1 MTEFENRIK
10 ELRES
15 IYQGNVSEGVT
26 MLGMWLLDE
35 LEPEERAQVLLELIL
50 LSLVCGDL
58 EEAQTRWDECRALNV
73 SVDETRQKAFEAFFL
88 LLSGKKKRGLSIFES
103 CILECP
109 DAFELYLLRGLGY
122 AQMEQYDYAQA
133 ELDRANSLCPN
144 NVLVMSTMGDVCVEL
159 GQVKRAV
166 SLHEAVLE
174 MCPDFRRSLMS
185 LGVLYFD
192 MERLEDAFRLFQC
205 LVAYDPLNWFAW
217 TCLGDIRCT
226 QVGRTF
232 QALHCYSAA
241 IVAGTEIGQTWL
253 NLSRG
258 LFALGRYEQGIRV
271 LRQFDSVK
279 GHHWD
284 RSEKYSVRYMDL
296 IWDVLND
303 PSIWASASFHERVS
317 RLNLDK
323 DELSMRLFSILAL
336 LGTFTYSDD
345 IRQIFMC
352 HMTGF
357 INLANYMMGCENR
370 VIQPEEGLLLCI
382 LARIYIW
389 NGLMFEAR
397 AILGLLERSDEPRMQ
412 DVTHL
417 LWNEYYEHGIAESET
432 GIRIGEFHE
441 EVIRDPMSEQC
452 FNQLKIGAR
461 ISRGQMEKWR
471 DALTEVMRPEKS
483 ELLESVCDFPWKS
496 AVIELEKSC
505 RGSAEEASRMVRAFY
520 DGLHA
525 WSVWNESEHDA
536 KEDFWAGYG
545 ETGCDKRVLTVL
557 RRVTSQDASSAD
569 GVTAEELE
577 MKAWRRIFTALS
589 ERSKELKEEVL
600 SEAFNDDVVQ
610 VCSEAVEVALSGYEP
625 LPFSLDGSAFKKLL
639 SLNQHE
645 VRELTEDTAAGLFKS
660 VVSRYEFVGD
670 RAKTIS
676 DVPKGE
682 KTESLLKF
690 WEKLHGRSAFEGA
703 KDVLSDKER
712 GLSER
717 VFGASRVDPIL
728 GMTGASNEKAFLLPK
743 SDSVSER
750 LLFETISVPSFP
762 RSAGC
767 LSQAVC
773 ANQITRTVLVEQFF
787 NRAASAILTWQ
798 SSRNCEDLS
807 VFFEDPSYRFHKFS
821 SFGRTGRTFHFEV
834 QNVTVSRHFGHH
846 ETALNSDREMT
857 HGRKKKAGGQKRKV
871 HRDPM
876 LIHGVSELEESLIS
890 AERWRSRHSLE
901 VISASNELGYCDH
914 PFMKQIWTWSE
925 VHADAIW
932 KEVSGIEDKIRHM
945 EKGGIYVAIWQVHEL
960 LKRYP
965 YLSRL
970 YLLLGKLYVM
980 QEAPERAMS
989 AIQSGLVWE
998 EKLYSQTGWR
1008 PLHEDNGHESALEP
1022 VTAMTEFE
1030 EEMSVLWSERFVFQP
1045 RDEAM
1050 YHYGAMESGFGLRER
1065 YPVSVPGLIRRVVM
1079 NDHGGGF
1086 EFYSLFKKY
1095 LQTETSLREAYFSAL
1110 CEPGIYSLRD
1120 YLRRVVI
1127 EMVNPESFPLR
1138 RELAEMLIELYPQE
1152 NPGGLGRFYSD
1163 NLQPAN
1169 ALQYAAYAHFSENV
1183 NEDYDD
1189 CSQSSVTL
1197 GCILYDLGFME
1208 ESMRY
1213 LGRAVKVRNPSPM
1226 AYLTR
1231 GCALIEMRMFDEA
1244 ISCLK
1249 EGQKLDP
1256 MSDRFYYNLSLA
1268 YVEQGRLD
1276 DAEAAIKSGISL
1288 SKYPVDLNLQ
1298 LMRVYVKKDLFVDAL
1313 ALARYVASEDP
1324 EMFMNALR
1332 FSEFDEFRKLRAVE
1346 QLMEECGGMKE

>member
-26 MLGMWLLDE
+26 MLGMWLLE
-35 LEPEERAQVLLELIL
+35 EIEPEERALVLLELIL

-58 EEAQTRWDECRALNV
+58 EEAQTRWDECRALDV
-73 SVDETRQKAFEAFFL
+73 TVDETRQKAFEAFFL
-88 LLSGKKKRGLSIFES
+88 LLSGKKKRGLAIFES

-109 DAFELYLLRGLGY
+109 DSFELYLLRGLGY

-133 ELDRANSLCPN
+133 ELDRANALCPN

-232 QALHCYSAA
+232 QALSCYSAA

-253 NLSRG
+253 NLARG

-284 RSEKYSVRYMDL
+284 RSEMFSVRYLDL
-296 IWDVLND
+296 IWDVLKD
-303 PSIWASASFHERVS
+303 PTIWASASFHERIC
-317 RLNLDK
+317 RLNLEK
-323 DELSMRLFSILAL
+323 DELSMRLFSVLAL

-345 IRQIFMC
+345 IRQIFVS

-357 INLANYMMGCENR
+357 INIAHYMMGCENR

-417 LWNEYYEHGIAESET
+417 LWNEYYEHGIAENES

-441 EVIRDPMSEQC
+441 RLIKDPMSEQC

-461 ISRGQMEKWR
+461 LSRGQMEKWR
-471 DALTEVMRPEKS
+471 DALTDAMHS
-483 ELLESVCDFPWKS
+483 NCAELLDAVCDFPWKM

-505 RGSAEEASRMVRAFY
+505 CESAEKASRKVREFF

-525 WSVWNESEHDA
+525 WSVWNQSEHGA
-536 KEDFWAGYG
+536 GEDFWAGYG
-545 ETGCDKRVLTVL
+545 SGCDKNVLSIL
-557 RRVTSQDASSAD
+557 RRVTSQDTTKTD
-569 GVTAEELE
+569 VITAEELE
-577 MKAWRRIFTALS
+577 KKEWQRIFAAVS
-589 ERSKELKEEVL
+589 ERRKVLKEGVL
-600 SEAFNDDVVQ
+600 SEAFNDNVVQ

-639 SLNQHE
+639 SLNQSE
-645 VRELTEDTAAGLFKS
+645 VRELTEDTAAGLFES
-660 VVSRYEFVGD
+660 IVSRYEFDGD
-670 RAKTIS
+670 RSKTVS
-676 DVPKGE
+676 SVPKSR
-682 KTESLLKF
+682 KTKPLLKF
-690 WEKLHGRSAFEGA
+690 WQKLHGRSAFEGA
-703 KDVLSDKER
+703 RDVLNEKEKL
-712 GLSER
+712 LSER
-717 VFGASRVDPIL
+717 VFGAKWVEPIL
-728 GMTGASNEKAFLLPK
+728 GMTGAGNEKAFLLPK
-743 SDSVSER
+743 SEFVSKR
-750 LLFETISVPSFP
+750 LLFEKISVPSFP
-762 RSAGC
+762 RSAAC
-767 LSQAVC
+767 LSQTVC
-773 ANQITRTVLVEQFF
+773 ANLITRTVLVEQFF
-787 NRAASAILTWQ
+787 NRAASAILSWQ
-798 SSRNCEDLS
+798 LSRNREELKI
-807 VFFEDPSYRFHKFS
+807 FFEDPGYRFHKFS
-821 SFGRTGRTFHFEV
+821 SFGRSGRTFHFEV
-834 QNVTVSRHFGHH
+834 QNVTVSRNLGRH
-846 ETALNSDREMT
+846 ETALNSDREQAE
-857 HGRKKKAGGQKRKV
+857 GRKKNPGSQKRKH

-876 LIHGVSELEESLIS
+876 VIHELSEMEESLIS
-890 AERWRSRHSLE
+890 AERWRSHHSPE

-914 PFMKQIWTWSE
+914 PFMKQIWTWAE
-925 VHADAIW
+925 VHADSIW
-932 KEVSGIEDKIRHM
+932 KEVSGIEDTIRHM
-945 EKGGIYVAIWQVHEL
+945 GNGGSYVAIWQVHEL

-980 QEAPERAMS
+980 QDAPERALS

-1008 PLHEDNGHESALEP
+1008 PLHEENGHESALEP
-1022 VTAMTEFE
+1022 VMAMTEFE

-1050 YHYGAMESGFGLRER
+1050 YHYGAMDSGFGLRER
-1065 YPVSVPGLIRRVVM
+1065 YPVKLAGLIRRVVM
-1079 NDHGGGF
+1079 SDHGGGF

-1095 LQTETSLREAYFSAL
+1095 LQTESSLRDAYFSAL
-1110 CEPGIYSLRD
+1110 CEPGINSLRD

-1213 LGRAVKVRNPSPM
+1213 LERAVKVRNPSPM

-1244 ISCLK
+1244 IACLK